1 MWESK
6 TKKKT
11 NLKQSNGFES
21 IVAYYSQKYFYISFW
36 QNHKYKI

>member
-6 TKKKT
+6 SKKKT
-11 NLKQSNGFES
+11 NLKQSNGLES
-21 IVAYYSQKYFYISFW
+21 IVYYSQKYFYISFW